1 MFSPK
6 WKNEV
11 EVWKHGAGT
20 SQRKRSKVASEGAR
34 RGYIVVASGFT
45 SMTFQKQR

>member
-1 MFSPK
+1 MFGPK

-11 EVWKHGAGT
+11 EVWKCGGC

-34 RGYIVVASGFT
+34 NGYVVVASGFT
-45 SMTFQKQR
+45 HMTFQKRG